1 MLYVTI
7 ATTMPM
13 TTLPTYDD
21 LMNPL
26 LEALRKLGGSG
37 SIEEIYAKTV
47 EITGLPEEILA
58 QLHDPE
64 KSSQTEVG
72 YRLAWARTYL
82 KKYGLLANS
91 SRGVWSLTEKAKTLE
106 IVDSAEVVRFVRA
119 LDKQDAPKKRP
130 PDETARELSEEEG
143 WKDKL
148 SAVPTQK
155 LDPAGFERLVQ
166 RILRESGFIHVE
178 VTGRTGDG
186 GIDGKGIARI
196 HGFMS
201 FHVLFQCKRYK
212 GSVGASEVR
221 DFRGAMVG
229 RADKGLFITT
239 GSFTPAAVKEATR
252 DGAPP
257 IDLVDGDELA
267 EKLKELALGVK
278 TELVERVSVD
288 TAWFESISRITQQSA
303 RMLRD
308 KAARPLTSMKGVTSE
323 RPFLSKNHEH
333 PKSSAARRISC
344 RVCCSRVRCG
354 HLRSAYPDSTSGP
367 DRRRNQGCYCAN
379 SVHWAV
385 QARLERQ

>member
-1 MLYVTI
+1 MAEVTI
-7 ATTMPM
+7 
-13 TTLPTYDD
+13 PTFDE
-21 LMNPL
+21 LMKPL
-26 LEALRKLGGSG
+26 LQALHGLGGSG

-47 EITGLPEEILA
+47 EIIGVSDEVLA

-64 KSSQTEVG
+64 KSSLTEVG

-82 KKYGLLANS
+82 KKYGLLENS
-91 SRGVWSLTEKAKTLE
+91 SRGIWSLTEKARTNDT
-106 IVDSAEVVRFVRA
+106 INPNEVVRFVRA
-119 LDKQDAPKKRP
+119 LDKSEGPKKRP
-130 PDETARELSEEEG
+130 VDETVRELAEEEG
-143 WKDKL
+143 WKEKL
-148 SAVPTQK
+148 SSVLTK
-155 LDPAGFERLVQ
+155 NLDPSGFERLVQ
-166 RILRESGFIHVE
+166 RLLRESGFIHVE

-212 GSVGASEVR
+212 GSVGAGEIR

-267 EKLKELALGVK
+267 EKLKEFSLGVK

-288 TAWFESISRITQQSA
+288 QSWF
-303 RMLRD
+303 D
-308 KAARPLTSMKGVTSE
+308 N
-323 RPFLSKNHEH
+323 F
-333 PKSSAARRISC
+333 
-344 RVCCSRVRCG
+344 
-354 HLRSAYPDSTSGP
+354 
-367 DRRRNQGCYCAN
+367 
-379 SVHWAV
+379 
-385 QARLERQ
+385 